1 LTIFDEQNR
10 SDEHDAYSH
19 SASEE
24 AEQGSETAPQREAA
38 EEREDEREVEIVASP
53 SDLLEHI
60 PKMVSSLEQVWSDA
74 LDTESAARARD
85 DAAGVWQSFVTAF
98 GQWTEQTSKIAKS
111 LGADRIMEEFPLDDA
126 GLARLDLEPPDL
138 AWQYYQLQVAS
149 IYAAQNFME
158 SLEGL
163 TNPSLKRVHLFAGG
177 QAEMETWWEAGA
189 FSLIRLRAKTLARLL
204 REQEACLRELAE
216 RSETATQVPG
226 ESAVAPSAWTDPL
239 SAAGTLVNRGWHA
252 AALPYLLLALR
263 SLLAKA
269 ADLANDDI
277 YPRLSLRTWRGFR
290 RCLRW
295 RDQ

>member
-38 EEREDEREVEIVASP
+38 EDREDEREVEIVASP

-60 PKMVSSLEQVWSDA
+60 SKMVSSLEQVWCDA

-85 DAAGVWQSFVTAF
+85 DAAGVWQSFGTAF

-111 LGADRIMEEFPLDDA
+111 LGADRIMERFPLDDA
-126 GLARLDLEPPDL
+126 GLARLDLEPSDL

-149 IYAAQNFME
+149 IYAAENFMK

-177 QAEMETWWEAGA
+177 
-189 FSLIRLRAKTLARLL
+189 
-204 REQEACLRELAE
+204 
-216 RSETATQVPG
+216 
-226 ESAVAPSAWTDPL
+226 
-239 SAAGTLVNRGWHA
+239 
-252 AALPYLLLALR
+252 
-263 SLLAKA
+263 
-269 ADLANDDI
+269 
-277 YPRLSLRTWRGFR
+277 
-290 RCLRW
+290 
-295 RDQ
+295 